1 MDSIDRHQKE
11 ILQNQRSWDKKPTLR
26 RIYRRFHQRIA
37 NCLPSQLD
45 GKVVE
50 IGSGVADIT
59 ETIPGCIR
67 TDLFPNPWIDQVEN
81 AYSLSFSD
89 RSVAVLILFDVFHH
103 LRYPGTALREFS
115 RVLQSKGRVIIFD
128 PDISLIGRLIYGA
141 LHPEPLGLQQPIT
154 WYAPESWSSNQ
165 IDYYAA
171 QGNVHRIFHKKEFD
185 FERDG
190 LRITFDK
197 RTADLSYVASGG
209 YSGPQL
215 FPDFFLP
222 LMLALDAVAS
232 LLPPLFATR
241 QLVVL
246 EKISPK

>member
-1 MDSIDRHQKE
+1 MESIDRHQQE
-11 ILQNQRSWDKKPTLR
+11 ILQNQRSWERKPTLR

-37 NCLPSQLD
+37 ECLPPQLD
-45 GKVVE
+45 GPVVE

-81 AYSLSFSD
+81 AYSLSFRD
-89 RSVAVLILFDVFHH
+89 RSVAAIILFDVFHH
-103 LRYPGTALREFS
+103 LRYPGTALREFK
-115 RVLQSKGRVIIFD
+115 RVLKPEGRVIIFD
-128 PDISLIGRLIYGA
+128 PGISLFGRLVYGM
-141 LHPEPLGLQQPIT
+141 LHPEPLGLQDPIT
-154 WYAPESWSSNQ
+154 WLAPDDWSPED

-171 QGNVHRIFHKKEFD
+171 QGNAHRIFHQREID
-185 FERDG
+185 PDSEG
-190 LRITFDK
+190 WMILSSK

-215 FPDFFLP
+215 YPDLFLP
-222 LMLALDAVAS
+222 LMFGLDTVTS
-232 LLPPLFATR
+232 LLPAIFATR

-246 EKISPK
+246 ERKALD